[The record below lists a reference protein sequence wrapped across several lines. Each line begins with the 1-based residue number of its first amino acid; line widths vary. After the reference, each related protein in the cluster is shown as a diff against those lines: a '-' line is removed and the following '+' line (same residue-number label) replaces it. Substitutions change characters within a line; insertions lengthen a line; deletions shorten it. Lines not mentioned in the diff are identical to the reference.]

1 MKNATASQQVGM
13 NKERQNKEM
22 LKIENIIK
30 DIENNLVFGSGYI
43 NTLTYNLGDKSCLR
57 IIAEKETIDFK
68 YITNGIEVIK
78 TSVPYEMFWETAIET
93 EVIFSVMETV
103 FRVGELGKEQF
114 NE

>member
-1 MKNATASQQVGM
+1 
-13 NKERQNKEM
+13 M

-30 DIENNLVFGSGYI
+30 DIENDLIFGSGYI
-43 NTLTYNLGDKSCLR
+43 NTFTYDLGNKSCLR
-57 IIAEKETIDFK
+57 IVAKEETIDFK

-78 TSVPYEMFWETAIET
+78 TSVPFEMFWETAIET
-93 EVIFSVMETV
+93 EVIFSVIETV